1 VKAHW
6 TDRTDPLFVEV
17 AEAIGTTTD
26 LVMAA
31 SPRGEYVVAM
41 ATPDLDEHSRD
52 FVKCILKRDADG
64 ILREIK
70 REVEVGG
77 LDELEAFIKRGLG
90 T

>member
-52 FVKCILKRDADG
+52 FVKCILKR
-64 ILREIK
+64 
-70 REVEVGG
+70 EVEVGG